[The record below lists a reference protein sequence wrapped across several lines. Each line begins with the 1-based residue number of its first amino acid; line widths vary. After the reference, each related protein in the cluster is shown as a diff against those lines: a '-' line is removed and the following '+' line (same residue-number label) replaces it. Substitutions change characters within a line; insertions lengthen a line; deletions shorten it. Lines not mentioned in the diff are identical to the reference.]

1 MSTFVDIRDIAELSE
16 PPTCQRC
23 RRRLVDA
30 TKPCPGCGWTGPRKP
45 HDVRIAAPS
54 IKRRADGRLQNHC

>member
-1 MSTFVDIRDIAELSE
+1 MNEYLNIRDIAELSE

-30 TKPCPGCGWTGPRKP
+30 TKPCPSCGWTGPRKP

-54 IKRRADGRLQNHC
+54 IKR